1 MAWTIRQSISLA
13 ALAACLASGMA
24 AHAAGESATDKLKA
38 QAGSGLGLGHGL
50 GQSGTAPTTDS
61 GSALQKLSGSGAT
74 GLSGSSNGA
83 SALGGAL
90 GGSAGAGALGG
101 SATSGALG
109 ASALSGL
116 GLPNIASSSAGNVA
130 GVLEYCVK
138 NNYLKKAN
146 VDTLKEGLLSKAG
159 LGKAEPEKDSSYASG
174 LGGLLTGGDGKSFNL
189 NSIQDNVKEKAC
201 DYVLDNA
208 TSLL

>member
-1 MAWTIRQSISLA
+1 MAWTFRQSISLA
-13 ALAACLASGMA
+13 ALTACLASGMA

-38 QAGSGLGLGHGL
+38 QAGSSLGL
-50 GQSGTAPTTDS
+50 GQSGTTPTKDS
-61 GSALQKLSGSGAT
+61 GSALQKLNGSGAT

-83 SALGGAL
+83 SALGSAL
-90 GGSAGAGALGG
+90 GGSA
-101 SATSGALG
+101 SSSALG

-116 GLPNIASSSAGNVA
+116 GMPNIASSSAGNVA

-146 VDTLKEGLLSKAG
+146 VDNLKAGLLSKAG

-174 LGGLLTGGDGKSFNL
+174 LGGLLTGGNGTSFNL